1 MKKRLSPTLIVC
13 ALLWTLTGILLNP
26 ALGVLR
32 TDTFKPVSD
41 YLKTYSNSAA
51 PLPYDGYTLFA
62 PNQSN
67 ITYLI
72 NNSGEIAHIW
82 QSAHEPAL
90 SVYLLENGSLLHS
103 SRLPIGSNPIFGF
116 GGGAGGLVEII
127 NWNST
132 VEWEFEYSSSLYHS
146 HHDVEMMPNGNVLI
160 IAWEYKTA
168 EEAIDAGRD
177 PGLLLEGELWPDHI
191 IEVEPTSPTNGT
203 IVWEWHVW
211 DHLIQDFNSSKE
223 NFGSIAAHPELVD
236 INFVQRR
243 AKADWTHINS
253 IDYNE
258 EFDQIILSVH
268 GFDEIWVIDHSTTTA
283 EAATHSGGNSGKGGD
298 LLYRWG
304 NPQTYGAGDASDQK
318 LYRQHDAQWNELGC
332 PGEGNILI
340 FNNGNGRPEGPYS
353 SIDEIIPPVDENG
366 SYSLIPSSSYGPENQ
381 TWIYTAENPT
391 DFYHPGISGA
401 QRLPNGN
408 TLICHGGG
416 TFFEVTQEKET
427 VWEYI
432 NEFPTPATN
441 NVFKIRRYDP
451 NFPGLLD
458 QLHPNDVA
466 VTNVTT
472 DMIIVIEGQE
482 IDIEITVE
490 NQGSF
495 TETFNVTIYAD
506 ANQLGKTRVENL
518 TEGSNRILNF
528 IWNTTNF
535 AGNYTLSVTADVVAN
550 ETDILDNTFTDG
562 VIKVNSL
569 HDVAVVEMKISKN
582 VVGQGH
588 STIIN
593 TTIKNEGIYTETFN
607 VTLYVNATTSEI
619 VENITLQNG
628 FSTLLTFTW
637 NTTNHEKGN
646 YSITIYA
653 HQVSGETTLI
663 NNNLTSWILVTIPGD
678 VDGNREVNIFD
689 IVMIA
694 GAYSTTVGDPS
705 YNYDYDINGD
715 LYIDIY
721 DVVIA
726 AVNYAETW

>member
-1 MKKRLSPTLIVC
+1 MKS
-13 ALLWTLTGILLNP
+13 
-26 ALGVLR
+26 
-32 TDTFKPVSD
+32 
-41 YLKTYSNSAA
+41 
-51 PLPYDGYTLFA
+51 GY
-62 PNQSN
+62 
-67 ITYLI
+67 
-72 NNSGEIAHIW
+72 
-82 QSAHEPAL
+82 
-90 SVYLLENGSLLHS
+90 
-103 SRLPIGSNPIFGF
+103 
-116 GGGAGGLVEII
+116 
-127 NWNST
+127 
-132 VEWEFEYSSSLYHS
+132 
-146 HHDVEMMPNGNVLI
+146 
-160 IAWEYKTA
+160 
-168 EEAIDAGRD
+168 
-177 PGLLLEGELWPDHI
+177 
-191 IEVEPTSPTNGT
+191 
-203 IVWEWHVW
+203 
-211 DHLIQDFNSSKE
+211 
-223 NFGSIAAHPELVD
+223 
-236 INFVQRR
+236 
-243 AKADWTHINS
+243 
-253 IDYNE
+253 
-258 EFDQIILSVH
+258 
-268 GFDEIWVIDHSTTTA
+268 HSTTTA

-340 FNNGNGRPEGPYS
+340 FNNGNGRPEGLYS

-416 TFFEVTQEKET
+416 TFFEVTHEKET

-441 NVFKIRRYDP
+441 NVFKIRRYDS

-472 DMIIVIEGQE
+472 DMIIVIQGQE

-506 ANQLGKTRVENL
+506 ANQLGKTRVGNL
-518 TEGSNRILNF
+518 TEGSNRVLNF

-535 AGNYTLSVTADVVAN
+535 AGNYTLSVTADIVAN

-619 VENITLQNG
+619 MENITLQNG

-653 HQVSGETTLI
+653 HQVSGETTLT
-663 NNNLTSWILVTIPGD
+663 NNNLSSWILVTIPGD

-694 GAYSTTVGDPS
+694 GVYSTTVGDPS
-705 YNYDYDINGD
+705 YNYNYDINGD
-715 LYIDIY
+715 FYIDIF

-726 AVNYAETW
+726 AGNYAETW